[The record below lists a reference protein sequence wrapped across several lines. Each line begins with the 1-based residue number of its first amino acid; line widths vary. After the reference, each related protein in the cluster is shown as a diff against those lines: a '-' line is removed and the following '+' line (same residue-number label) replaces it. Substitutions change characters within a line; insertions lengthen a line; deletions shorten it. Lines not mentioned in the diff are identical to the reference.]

1 MADYPRFTDVQVFL
15 PSVESITLQNVPGE
29 EHQTEV
35 VIHDEFG
42 TTVSIRLISDRRIR
56 LTDLR
61 RTKTCTEGA

>member
-1 MADYPRFTDVQVFL
+1 MADYPRFTELHVFL
-15 PSVESITLQNVPGE
+15 PRVESITLQNVPGE

-42 TTVSIRLISDRRIR
+42 ATVSIRRIR

-61 RTKTCTEGA
+61 SR